1 MTTARAVTAFLAA
14 ARKQHVLAAAQARQ
28 LAPRM
33 AGLGGPNDLRTWLPG
48 RSGLPAEQIA
58 KLLRLL
64 PGPDVVFN
72 PYKPLAH
79 LASGGMG
86 RIWLAEAPGGELVVV
101 KTLLAETTANGADY
115 ALDEDGAIWIDD
127 QTPNSQPQ
135 NAAKGETPGGDLVQ
149 RLERETRITRSL
161 SHPHIVRCI
170 DHGLT
175 PDGQIF
181 LVLEY
186 MASGDL
192 RDLLDEHGPL
202 PEPLVLSI
210 CRQITNALDVAHKQ
224 QLLHRDVKPANIFL
238 NADGH
243 AKLADFGFARSN
255 RANRTQLTLAG
266 SVLGSPLYMAPEQV
280 TADAT
285 LDIRCDLYGMGCVLF
300 QCLTGTPPYQGTMHE
315 VMRAHCVAPVPD
327 VRRGHP
333 HITHATAAIIT
344 RLLQKD
350 PAARYAD
357 PSALKF
363 ALIEALAGVQV
374 RPDQLVPLPKLD
386 TDSSAR
392 LRATTTIAMDLSGK
406 AAAIAAAAAA
416 AAVASAQVAATA
428 TQIAEGID
436 SEWLT
441 LAGDQQQQVCCWA
454 KSSLTFGKL
463 RGPGVDICLRDY
475 PEEQHREACSR
486 ISRAHLTLTVNL
498 ASATQAA
505 NITIEDLGSAN
516 GTTLAGQLLPP
527 RKPTVIPSDAE
538 HQVEFARAVRLA
550 IRPIPT
556 RDITGGD
563 PGLAINQP
571 FDGVVLRRPANRPE
585 LSYALV
591 MRRITVGEAGCDIV
605 LPGASG
611 RIDLAR
617 IAGHWVM
624 RQAPGQP
631 WAGLAI
637 GAIIQ
642 LGLVRLCARPGSP
655 DDL

>member
-14 ARKQHVLAAAQARQ
+14 ARKQHVLAAAQARY

-33 AGLGGPNDLRTWLPG
+33 TGLGEPNDLRTWLPG

-64 PGPDVVFN
+64 PGPEVVFH

-86 RIWLAEAPGGELVVV
+86 RIWLAEAPDGELVVV
-101 KTLLAETTANGADY
+101 KTLLAETSANGADY

-127 QTPNSQPQ
+127 QSPSSVRQ
-135 NAAKGETPGGDLVQ
+135 NVAKMETPGSDLVQ

-210 CRQITNALDVAHKQ
+210 CRQVTNALDVAHKQ

-280 TADAT
+280 TADAA

-300 QCLTGTPPYQGTMHE
+300 QCLTGTPPYQGTMHD
-315 VMRAHCVAPVPD
+315 VMRAHCVAQVPD

-350 PAARYAD
+350 PSARFSD
-357 PSALKF
+357 PSALKL

-386 TDSSAR
+386 TESSAR
-392 LRATTTIAMDLSGK
+392 LRATTTIDMDLSGK

-416 AAVASAQVAATA
+416 AAAVAATA
-428 TQIAEGID
+428 AQIAGGID

-441 LAGDQQQQVCCWA
+441 LAGDQQLQVCCWA
-454 KSSLTFGKL
+454 KSSLTLGKL

-475 PEEQHREACSR
+475 PEDVHREACSR
-486 ISRAHLTLTVNL
+486 ISRAHLTVTING

-505 NITIEDLGSAN
+505 NISIVDLGSAN
-516 GTTLAGQLLPP
+516 GTTLAGQPLPP
-527 RKPTVIPSDAE
+527 KKPTVLHGDGE

-585 LSYALV
+585 LTYALV
-591 MRRITVGEAGCDIV
+591 MRRITIGEAGCDIV
-605 LPGASG
+605 LPGARG
-611 RIDLAR
+611 RVDLAR

-624 RQAPGQP
+624 RQAPGEP
-631 WAGLAI
+631 WSGLAI
-637 GAIIQ
+637 GALIQ
-642 LGLVRLCARPGSP
+642 LGPVRLCARPGAP

>member
-14 ARKQHVLAAAQARQ
+14 ARKQHVLAAAQARH

-33 AGLGGPNDLRTWLPG
+33 TGLGEPNDLRTWLPG

-64 PGPDVVFN
+64 PGPEVVFH

-86 RIWLAEAPGGELVVV
+86 RIWLAEAPDGDLVVV
-101 KTLLAETTANGADY
+101 KTLLAETSANGADY

-127 QTPNSQPQ
+127 QSPSSRRQ
-135 NAAKGETPGGDLVQ
+135 NVAKMETPGSDLVQ

-210 CRQITNALDVAHKQ
+210 CRQVTNALDVAHKQ

-280 TADAT
+280 TADAA

-300 QCLTGTPPYQGTMHE
+300 QCLTGTPPYQGTMHD
-315 VMRAHCVAPVPD
+315 VMRAHCVAQVPD

-350 PAARYAD
+350 PSARFSD
-357 PSALKF
+357 PSALKL

-386 TDSSAR
+386 TESSAR
-392 LRATTTIAMDLSGK
+392 LRATTTIDMDLSGK

-416 AAVASAQVAATA
+416 AAAVAATA
-428 TQIAEGID
+428 AQIAGGID

-441 LAGDQQQQVCCWA
+441 LAGDQQLQVCCWA
-454 KSSLTFGKL
+454 KSSLTLGKL

-475 PEEQHREACSR
+475 PEEVHRDACSR
-486 ISRAHLTLTVNL
+486 ISRAHLTVTING

-505 NITIEDLGSAN
+505 NISIVDLGSAN
-516 GTTLAGQLLPP
+516 GTTLAGQPLPP
-527 RKPTVIPSDAE
+527 KKPTVLHGDGE

-585 LSYALV
+585 LTYALV
-591 MRRITVGEAGCDIV
+591 MRRITIGEAGCDIV
-605 LPGASG
+605 LPGARG
-611 RIDLAR
+611 RVDLAR

-624 RQAPGQP
+624 RQAPGEP
-631 WAGLAI
+631 WSGLAI
-637 GAIIQ
+637 GALIQ
-642 LGLVRLCARPGSP
+642 LGPVRLCARPGAP

>member
-1 MTTARAVTAFLAA
+1 
-14 ARKQHVLAAAQARQ
+14 
-28 LAPRM
+28 
-33 AGLGGPNDLRTWLPG
+33 
-48 RSGLPAEQIA
+48 
-58 KLLRLL
+58 
-64 PGPDVVFN
+64 
-72 PYKPLAH
+72 
-79 LASGGMG
+79 MG
-86 RIWLAEAPGGELVVV
+86 RIWLAEAPNGDLVVV
-101 KTLLAETTANGADY
+101 KTLLAESSANGADY

-127 QTPNSQPQ
+127 QTPSSNPLQK
-135 NAAKGETPGGDLVQ
+135 NAAKMETPGSDMVQ

-192 RDLLDEHGPL
+192 RDLLDDHGPL

-280 TADAT
+280 TADAA

-300 QCLTGTPPYQGTMHE
+300 QCLTGTPPYQGTMHD
-315 VMRAHCVAPVPD
+315 VMRAHCVAQVPD

-333 HITHATAAIIT
+333 HISHATAAIIT

-350 PAARYAD
+350 PAARYSD
-357 PSALKF
+357 PAALKL

-386 TDSSAR
+386 TADSSAR
-392 LRATTTIAMDLSGK
+392 LRATTTIDMDLSGK

-416 AAVASAQVAATA
+416 AAAVAATA
-428 TQIAEGID
+428 AQIAPGID

-441 LAGDQQQQVCCWA
+441 LAGDQQLQVCCWA
-454 KSSLTFGKL
+454 KPSLTLGKL

-475 PEEQHREACSR
+475 PEELHREACSR
-486 ISRAHLTLTVNL
+486 ISRAHLTVNVNY

-516 GTTLAGQLLPP
+516 GTTLAGQPLPP
-527 RKPTVIPSDAE
+527 RKPTIIHGTSE
-538 HQVEFARAVRLA
+538 QQVEFARAVRLA

-563 PGLAINQP
+563 PGLPINQP

-585 LSYALV
+585 LTYALV
-591 MRRITVGEAGCDIV
+591 MRRITLGGAGCDVEI
-605 LPGASG
+605 PGASG

-617 IAGHWVM
+617 IAGHWVV
-624 RQAPGQP
+624 RQAPEEP

-637 GAIIQ
+637 GAVIQ
-642 LGLVRLCARPGSP
+642 LGTVRLCARPGAP

>member
-14 ARKQHVLAAAQARQ
+14 ARKQHVLAAAQVRH

-33 AGLGGPNDLRTWLPG
+33 TGLGSPNDLRTWLPG

-64 PGPDVVFN
+64 PGPELVFN

-86 RIWLAEAPGGELVVV
+86 RIWLAEAPSGELVVV

-115 ALDEDGAIWIDD
+115 ALDEDGAIWIDE
-127 QTPNSQPQ
+127 QTPRSKASP
-135 NAAKGETPGGDLVQ
+135 NAAKMETPGSDLVQ

-192 RDLLDEHGPL
+192 RDLLDDHGPL

-210 CRQITNALDVAHKQ
+210 CRQVTNALDIAHKQ

-280 TADAT
+280 TADAA

-300 QCLTGTPPYQGTMHE
+300 QCLTGTPPYQGTMHD
-315 VMRAHCVAPVPD
+315 VMRAHCVAQVPD

-350 PAARYAD
+350 PAARFSD
-357 PSALKF
+357 PGALKL

-392 LRATTTIAMDLSGK
+392 LRATTTFDMDLSGK

-416 AAVASAQVAATA
+416 AAAVAATA
-428 TQIAEGID
+428 AQIAPGIA
-436 SEWLT
+436 SEWVT
-441 LAGDQQQQVCCWA
+441 LAGDQQHQVCCWA
-454 KSSLTFGKL
+454 KPSLTLGKF

-486 ISRAHLTLTVNL
+486 ISRAHLLLQVNP
-498 ASATQAA
+498 ASATHSAHLS
-505 NITIEDLGSAN
+505 IEDLGSAN
-516 GTTLAGQLLPP
+516 GTTMAGQPLPP
-527 RKPTVIPSDAE
+527 KKPLVILGDAE
-538 HQVEFARAVRLA
+538 HQIEFARAVRLA
-550 IRPIPT
+550 IRAIPT
-556 RDITGGD
+556 RDLTGGD
-563 PGLAINQP
+563 PGLAFNEP

-585 LSYALV
+585 LTYAIV
-591 MRRITVGEAGCDIV
+591 MRRITIGGAGCDVV

-617 IAGHWVM
+617 IAGHWVV
-624 RQAPGQP
+624 RQAPGEP
-631 WAGLAI
+631 WAGLAS
-637 GAIIQ
+637 GMVLQ
-642 LGLVRLCARPGSP
+642 LGSVRLCARPGTP

>member
-14 ARKQHVLAAAQARQ
+14 ARKQHLLAAAQARQ
-28 LAPRM
+28 LLPRM
-33 AGLGGPNDLRTWLPG
+33 SGLGSPQDLRTWLPG

-58 KLLRLL
+58 KLIRLL
-64 PGPDVVFN
+64 PGPEVTFT

-86 RIWLAEAPGGELVVV
+86 RIWLAEAPDGELVVV
-101 KTLLAETTANGADY
+101 KTLIAESTANGSEY
-115 ALDEDGAIWIDD
+115 ALDEDGAIWIDEP
-127 QTPNSQPQ
+127 TPSSA
-135 NAAKGETPGGDLVQ
+135 AAKVDNFHGDLVQ

-161 SHPHIVRCI
+161 THPHIVRCL

-175 PDGQIF
+175 PTGQIF

-192 RDLLDEHGPL
+192 RDVLDDHGPL

-210 CRQITNALDVAHKQ
+210 CRQITAALEIAHRQ

-280 TADAT
+280 TADAS

-300 QCLTGTPPYQGTMHE
+300 QCLTGTPPYQGTTHE

-333 HITHATAAIIT
+333 GITLATAAIVT

-350 PAARYAD
+350 PAQRFAD
-357 PSALKF
+357 PSVLKL
-363 ALIEALAGVQV
+363 ALIEALAGVHL
-374 RPDQLVPLPKLD
+374 RPDQIVPLPTLE

-392 LRATTTIAMDLSGK
+392 LRATTTIDMDLSGK

-416 AAVASAQVAATA
+416 AVSPAAVAT
-428 TQIAEGID
+428 GIVSD
-436 SEWLT
+436 WLT
-441 LAGDQQQQVCCWA
+441 FGDGAGETRDAGQLICCWA
-454 KSSLTFGKL
+454 KRSLTFGKL
-463 RGPGVDICLRDY
+463 RGPGVDVCLRNY
-475 PEEQHREACSR
+475 PEEAHREACSR
-486 ISRAHLTLTVNL
+486 MSRAHLTLSVG
-498 ASATQAA
+498 ASV
-505 NITIEDLGSAN
+505 TIEDLASAN
-516 GTTLAGQLLPP
+516 GTTCEREALAPKQPLALRGE
-527 RKPTVIPSDAE
+527 AE
-538 HQVEFARAVRLA
+538 YVVELARAVQLA
-550 IRPIPT
+550 IRPIPA
-556 RDITGGD
+556 RLVPDGD
-563 PGLAINQP
+563 PGVANDVP
-571 FDGVVLRRPANRPE
+571 FDGVVLRRPHNRSE
-585 LSYALV
+585 LHYALV
-591 MRRITVGEAGCDIV
+591 TRRLTVGGPGCDVVIA
-605 LPGASG
+605 GATGSVE
-611 RIDLAR
+611 LAR
-617 IAGHWVM
+617 LAGHWAV
-624 RQAPGQP
+624 RRTRGEA
-631 WAGLAI
+631 WTGLAA
-637 GAIIQ
+637 GDLIQ
-642 LGLVRLCARPGSP
+642 LGTVRLCARPGSP

>member
-14 ARKQHVLAAAQARQ
+14 ARKQHVLAAAQARH

-33 AGLGGPNDLRTWLPG
+33 TGLGEPNDLRTWLPG

-64 PGPDVVFN
+64 PGPEVVFH

-86 RIWLAEAPGGELVVV
+86 RIWLAEAPDGDLVVV
-101 KTLLAETTANGADY
+101 KTLLAETSANGADY

-127 QTPNSQPQ
+127 QSPSSRRQ
-135 NAAKGETPGGDLVQ
+135 NVAKMETPGSDLVQ

-210 CRQITNALDVAHKQ
+210 CRQVTNALDVAHKQ

-280 TADAT
+280 TADAA

-300 QCLTGTPPYQGTMHE
+300 QCLTGTPPYQGTMHD
-315 VMRAHCVAPVPD
+315 VMRAHCVAQVPD

-350 PAARYAD
+350 PSARFSD
-357 PSALKF
+357 PSALKL

-386 TDSSAR
+386 TESSAR
-392 LRATTTIAMDLSGK
+392 LRATTTIDMDLSGK

-416 AAVASAQVAATA
+416 AAVAATA
-428 TQIAEGID
+428 AQIAGGID

-441 LAGDQQQQVCCWA
+441 LAGDQQLQVCCWA
-454 KSSLTFGKL
+454 KSSLTLGKL

-475 PEEQHREACSR
+475 PEDVHREACSR
-486 ISRAHLTLTVNL
+486 ISRAHLTVTING

-505 NITIEDLGSAN
+505 NISIVDLGSAN
-516 GTTLAGQLLPP
+516 GTTLAGQPLPP
-527 RKPTVIPSDAE
+527 KKPTVLHGDGE

-585 LSYALV
+585 LTYALV
-591 MRRITVGEAGCDIV
+591 MRRITIGEAGCDIV
-605 LPGASG
+605 LPGARG
-611 RIDLAR
+611 RVDLAR

-624 RQAPGQP
+624 RQAPGEP
-631 WAGLAI
+631 WSGLAI
-637 GAIIQ
+637 GALIQ
-642 LGLVRLCARPGSP
+642 LGPVRLCARPGAP